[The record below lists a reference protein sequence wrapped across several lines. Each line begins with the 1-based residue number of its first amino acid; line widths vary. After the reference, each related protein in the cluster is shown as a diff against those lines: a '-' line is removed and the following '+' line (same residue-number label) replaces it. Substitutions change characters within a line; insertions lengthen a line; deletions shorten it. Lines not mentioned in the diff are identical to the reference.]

1 LGGSGDGTNQA
12 AAVPASQ
19 PRRWP
24 RLLLLIAASIE
35 FLGGLSA
42 LPILAGDLSEVPG
55 PGLGGAII
63 IATIILR
70 PTAAAAALFFLIR
83 GKLAPSLIAM
93 AIVILASWFSY
104 LPSIQL
110 HGLDLRGNL
119 LEVTLGSAMVT
130 AGLFFQ
136 LIIAPVIALAIAGL
150 ALTGKQITLAT
161 LLAVL
166 PTFIDVLGVVAFGIS
181 VAIYGF

>member
-1 LGGSGDGTNQA
+1 MAQASEA
-12 AAVPASQ
+12 AAVPGSQ
-19 PRRWP
+19 PWRWP
-24 RLLLLIAASIE
+24 GLLLLIAASIE
-35 FLGGLSA
+35 FLGGRSG
-42 LPILAGDLSEVPG
+42 LPILAGDLSEVLG

-70 PTAAAAALFFLIR
+70 PIAAGAALFFLVR
-83 GKLAPSLIAM
+83 GHLTWALVSM
-93 AIVILASWFSY
+93 AVVILLGWITY

-110 HGLDLRGNL
+110 HGLDLSGNL
-119 LEVTLGSAMVT
+119 VEVTLGSAMVT

-136 LIIAPVIALAIAGL
+136 LIIAPAVALAVAGL
-150 ALTGKQITLAT
+150 ALTGKQMTLAT

-166 PTFIDVLGVVAFGIS
+166 PTLMGVLGVVAFGIS